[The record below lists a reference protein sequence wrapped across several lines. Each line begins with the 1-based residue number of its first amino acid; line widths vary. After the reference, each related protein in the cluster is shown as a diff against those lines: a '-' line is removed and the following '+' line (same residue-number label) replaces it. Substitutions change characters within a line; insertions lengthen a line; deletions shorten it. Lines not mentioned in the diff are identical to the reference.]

1 MGDITRKYFGGNMK
15 KKILISFAAIF
26 FTLSAVHSLPFNE
39 KLTDSERE
47 RLLKGEI
54 VIRSINYA
62 KHMCIAGEN
71 PGVKKMYES
80 INGTK
85 PNYLAEIIQLKPYEG
100 NENLPEKIFE
110 ILEKVPD
117 YAGIPYWSERNQRYW
132 DLYASAEI
140 LSKNESDG
148 RTDIEAKLF
157 MEPFENIFCPIT
169 IEQNEDYLFYK
180 QTNSNTLAY
189 YGTTCVRPYGMNSSI
204 LLFRDG
210 ENWVLYGAGG
220 VKAPRVPF
228 LTQRIETS
236 FINRIKTFCNFIF
249 TKLEDR

>member
-1 MGDITRKYFGGNMK
+1 MKRK
-15 KKILISFAAIF
+15 LIFSFTAIF
-26 FTLSAVHSLPFNE
+26 FTLSALYSLPFNE

-47 RLLKGEI
+47 KLEKGEI
-54 VIRSINYA
+54 VIRSIDYA
-62 KHMCIAGEN
+62 KYMCLDGEN
-71 PGVKKMYES
+71 PGIKKMYES

-100 NENLPEKIFE
+100 KENLPEKISE
-110 ILEKVPD
+110 ALEKIQD
-117 YAGIPYWSERNQRYW
+117 YAGIPYWSERHQQYFE
-132 DLYASAEI
+132 LYSSAEI

-148 RTDIEAKLF
+148 QKYIEAKLF
-157 MEPFENIFCPIT
+157 MEPFGDIFSPIT
-169 IEQNEDYLFYK
+169 IEKNEDYFFYK
-180 QTNSNTLAY
+180 QTNSNTLECNGIICA
-189 YGTTCVRPYGMNSSI
+189 RPYKMNSSI

-210 ENWVLYGAGG
+210 DNWILYGAGG

-228 LTQRIETS
+228 LTQRIEIS